1 MKAMDYFRLAVLAVL
16 FFLVL
21 SFVQGGLSPFWSNA
35 RLVAAFASWG
45 LLVATLWHRQKDEK
59 KAQQKW
65 REEFL
70 ETWVRPPIGKFTS
83 CPQCG
88 YGNQVDAVEI
98 EPSTREKG

>member
-59 KAQQKW
+59 KEQQKR
-65 REEFL
+65 REA
-70 ETWVRPPIGKFTS
+70 R
-83 CPQCG
+83 
-88 YGNQVDAVEI
+88 D
-98 EPSTREKG
+98 